1 MTVSTAPSHICGI
14 ICEYCVTCIRLPL
27 ANLNRDGDK
36 YSGEYKCDENT
47 GKVTGCPARASAIE
61 TFVKAVRTKSGAKGA
76 AATRNHA
83 EAIRIEEL
91 KKMMDWS
98 EQQCGPEMLEK
109 GFVVTDLEMLKLIAK
124 HGLMRAF
131 MATGFTLWTR

>member
-1 MTVSTAPSHICGI
+1 MS
-14 ICEYCVTCIRLPL
+14 
-27 ANLNRDGDK
+27 
-36 YSGEYKCDENT
+36 
-47 GKVTGCPARASAIE
+47 GCPARASVIE

-83 EAIRIEEL
+83 EAMKLEEL
-91 KKMMDWS
+91 KKLMEWS
-98 EQQCGPEMLEK
+98 EQQCAPEMLEK
-109 GFVVTDLEMLKLIAK
+109 GFKITDLETLKLIAK